1 MTDIVDRLRQGHAP
15 ASCKAP
21 AAVLVRCE
29 RGDCRCAR
37 EDTADAADEIER
49 LRAEHIVL
57 NDELA
62 ASDGLLSKASQL
74 LGCEDFSEVPIEIE
88 RLHAFIEVES
98 KAREGREALLQE
110 IERLR
115 GDLATSEAGIE
126 SLKDR
131 FAAAVGRGLRVT
143 VLERENDELRARL
156 RIAVDLLEEIA
167 NAKAGEA
174 IFWGKAELI
183 VKVQACQDLRTR
195 FGLQD
200 DARALVEKIKGEL
213 R

>member
-1 MTDIVDRLRQGHAP
+1 MSALDALRSFAE
-15 ASCKAP
+15 S
-21 AAVLVRCE
+21 RE
-29 RGDCRCAR
+29 RDSVVIRDGIRYGDAR
-37 EDTADAADEIER
+37 AI
-49 LRAEHIVL
+49 L
-57 NDELA
+57 
-62 ASDGLLSKASQL
+62 K
-74 LGCEDFSEVPIEIE
+74 
-88 RLHAFIEVES
+88 
-98 KAREGREALLQE
+98 E